1 MSNTPINYD
10 YTQSVNCVSMLIET
24 NQLTL
29 FSKCIFC
36 VSLLDA
42 SGVVVIRYFL
52 DLEGE
57 EYALW
62 GGDDQYVIN
71 WIKTKLNI
79 Q

>member
-1 MSNTPINYD
+1 MSNIPVNYD
-10 YTQSVNCVSMLIET
+10 YTQSVACVSMLIET

-29 FSKCIFC
+29 FSMCRFV

-42 SGVVVIRYFL
+42 SGVVVIRYVL

-62 GGDDQYVIN
+62 GGDDQYVVD
-71 WIKTKLNI
+71 WVKRKLGI

>member
-10 YTQSVNCVSMLIET
+10 YTQNVNCVSMLIET
-24 NQLTL
+24 NALTL
-29 FSKCIFC
+29 FSKCSFV
-36 VSLLDA
+36 VSLKDV
-42 SGVVVIRYFL
+42 SGNVVIRYVL

-57 EYALW
+57 EYNNW
-62 GGDDQYVIN
+62 SNDDQYVIN

>member
-1 MSNTPINYD
+1 MSTISVNYD

-36 VSLLDA
+36 VTLLDA

-62 GGDDQYVIN
+62 GGDDQYVVDWVRRRLGIN
-71 WIKTKLNI
+71 
-79 Q
+79 